1 MYKSQNTKYNHW
13 PVKTFIFI
21 VCNLFFWN
29 LLFAKPC
36 SAQALGL
43 SISPPINE
51 IMIIPGKEVTQSFT
65 ITNNGEDGMASIY
78 IIPFRSQGE
87 LGNVALDEKN
97 IVSST
102 SPYASWFT
110 LITPI
115 STFGQKFYLSGGQSQ
130 TVTLKI
136 SPPENVAE
144 KDYYFT
150 ILYELDNNV
159 PGSISPTGPTNQ
171 ARIGSNLIISL
182 SKDGAPK
189 KDLNIV
195 EFSAPKIIDSLG
207 KLTFNIRI
215 GNYSSYVFKPQGGIT
230 IKSTFSSPET
240 LAIAPLNVISDS
252 IRNIPCIENEETLT
266 CQSKRKVL
274 VGIYKSTLKI
284 TADDNGE
291 SKEKT
296 VTTVAFPFSIILVI
310 IFIFTT
316 YKMIKTN
323 VSITNKAKNK
333 EKNPLDNSIGRPN
346 NKS

>member
-1 MYKSQNTKYNHW
+1 MNKKY
-13 PVKTFIFI
+13 FIFTVFVI
-21 VCNLFFWN
+21 FTFLIFP
-29 LLFAKPC
+29 K
-36 SAQALGL
+36 SIHAQALGL
-43 SISPPINE
+43 SISPPIDE

-65 ITNNGEDGMASIY
+65 IGNSGEDGMASIY

-97 IVSST
+97 IIT
-102 SPYASWFT
+102 AASPYASWFT
-110 LITPI
+110 LISPV
-115 STFGQKFYLSGGQSQ
+115 SAFGQKFYMSGGQSQ
-130 TVTLKI
+130 TITLKI
-136 SPPENVAE
+136 SPPQDAAE

-150 ILYELDNNV
+150 LLYELDNNV
-159 PGSISPTGPTNQ
+159 PGSIYPTGPTNQ
-171 ARIGSNLIISL
+171 ARIGANLILSL
-182 SKDGAPK
+182 SKDGSPK

-215 GNYSSYVFKPQGGIT
+215 GNYGSYVFRPQGGIT

-240 LAIAPLNVISDS
+240 LAVAPLNVISDS

-274 VGIYKSTLKI
+274 VGVYKSTLKVS
-284 TADDNGE
+284 ADDSGE

-296 VTTVAFPFSIILVI
+296 VTTVAFPFSIIIVI

-316 YKMIKTN
+316 YKTIKTSR
-323 VSITNKAKNK
+323 SIAKNAKNK
-333 EKNPLDNSIGRPN
+333 EDNPLDNSWGRTN